1 MYCNTKLVAPLQ
13 LHCNNCTGQ
22 CVAQTK
28 ATTHVGAHPR
38 IFSYASTA
46 SSSSTLYT
54 LPVTQLVEVETSFE
68 ASQLLDIELQLLLQ
82 LLQCCSA
89 ALCDQIINRYH
100 SVACRVLTLLSSN
113 SKIQS
118 EEIVS
123 GYSEEP
129 LSSTRLLV
137 TAVMRGHQKAD
148 YC

>member
-1 MYCNTKLVAPLQ
+1 M
-13 LHCNNCTGQ
+13 LHKQ
-22 CVAQTK
+22 RQQHMLEH
-28 ATTHVGAHPR
+28 THVFLATPVLLVVALHSTPYQ
-38 IFSYASTA
+38 SLSWSKLKQASRLPSFLIL
-46 SSSSTLYT
+46 SSSCCCCSCCCCCCCC
-54 LPVTQLVEVETSFE
+54 S
-68 ASQLLDIELQLLLQ
+68 
-82 LLQCCSA
+82 CCSA

-137 TAVMRGHQKAD
+137 TAVMRGLVH
-148 YC
+148 